1 MILNHADEV
10 DVWKKCRVKQKNA
23 GRELRFRSCGKPGGF
38 AMPALRLGS
47 WFGGWLLIVV
57 TIGKLNAQITLFDIT
72 NLSGTTTSI
81 NGTASGL
88 SATPLLSRNGLTSTS
103 GLATFVSTNNL
114 ITQNMPDFS
123 QKYIGFAVTP
133 SAGNVLFTSGL
144 SFGVS
149 ASSMAPNQFAAAY
162 STDNFV
168 TSNSTIGSVTTS
180 AVAQSFNF
188 NLITN
193 DTLSVRIQ
201 NFGTTSLGDTL
212 GPAGSFHIT
221 SNVTVNG
228 STLPASS
235 GAISLTAATEIRNS
249 GALGLG
255 RNIYGAQSITKT
267 GAGTLTFSGANF
279 YTGTTT
285 INAGNL
291 TISGGMAIAN
301 TGTVILANTSGVG
314 FNVNSS
320 ETIASL
326 QGGGSMGGIVTIA
339 SGQTLTVVENG
350 NQTFAGSLQGA
361 GNFFKTGGGEITLN
375 GINTCTGD
383 TTVSG
388 GKLVLGS
395 AGSIASG
402 SLLRIASVSTFDVK
416 AKTSGFTLGNAL
428 MIDVG
433 AASAG
438 KLDATGVALTLSGNL
453 TLNITTATPLSSYN
467 LFTFGSETGAFSN
480 INLSGSFSGGMT
492 GSSGVWTASSNGY
505 DFTFTESTGVLQAT
519 TATIPEPG
527 TWVLLVIGATFL
539 LYRIR
544 RKNSSSSGQN

>member
-1 MILNHADEV
+1 MNNPNTLPHAQEV
-10 DVWKKCRVKQKNA
+10 DEIVSQTEKFHPLRSVCIAKCLALLVAVA
-23 GRELRFRSCGKPGGF
+23 G
-38 AMPALRLGS
+38 A
-47 WFGGWLLIVV
+47 FG
-57 TIGKLNAQITLFDIT
+57 NSHAQVTLFDIT
-72 NLSGTTTSI
+72 SHSGSITSV
-81 NGTASGL
+81 NGTSTGL
-88 SATPLLSRNGLTSTS
+88 SAIPVLSRTGLTASSGTGVFSSTQ
-103 GLATFVSTNNL
+103 NL
-114 ITQNMPDFS
+114 ITQNTPDFS
-123 QKYIGFAVTP
+123 QKYVGFTVAP

-149 ASSMAPNQFAAAY
+149 GSATAPNQFGAAF
-162 STDNFV
+162 STDNFT
-168 TSNSTIGSVTTS
+168 TSNSTTGSVTTS
-180 AVAQSFNF
+180 AVAQSFDF

-193 DTLSVRIQ
+193 DALSVRIQ
-201 NFGTTSLGDTL
+201 NFGTTSLGGTL
-212 GPAGSFHIT
+212 GSTGSFRIT
-221 SNVTVNG
+221 ANVTLNG
-228 STLPASS
+228 STPSASS

-267 GAGTLTFSGANF
+267 GAGTLTLSGANF

-301 TGTVILANTSGVG
+301 TGTVILANTVGVG

-339 SGQTLTVVENG
+339 SGQTLTVVENS

-383 TTVSG
+383 ITVSG

-402 SLLRIASVSTFDVK
+402 SVLRIASGSIFDVK

-433 AASAG
+433 AANAG
-438 KLDATGVALTLSGNL
+438 KLDATGVALTLSDNL

-467 LFTFGSETGAFSN
+467 LFTFGSETGTFSN
-480 INLSGSFSGGMT
+480 INLSGSFSGSMT
-492 GSSGVWTASSNGY
+492 GNSGVWTTSSNGY
-505 DFTFTESTGVLQAT
+505 NFTFTESTGVLQAT
-519 TATIPEPG
+519 TAAVPEPG
-527 TWVLLVIGATFL
+527 TWVLVGIGATFFL
-539 LYRIR
+539 HRIGR
-544 RKNSSSSGQN
+544 RKSSVS